1 MSFLLSRL
9 LPSLT
14 WKIKT
19 KEKIIYLTF
28 DDGPIPEATP
38 WVLDKLNEYN
48 AKATFFCVGENARK
62 NPVILERLIAEK
74 HTVGNH
80 TMNHLNG
87 WKVNTN
93 DYVSNIA
100 DCSKYVSSDLF
111 RPPYGKIRLSQIRL
125 VKKKYKII
133 MWNVLSKDY
142 DITLNGKQ
150 CFDIVKKKSK
160 AGSIVVFHDSI
171 KAKSRLVEALPATL
185 EYFSKLGYRFH
196 ALS

>member
-1 MSFLLSRL
+1 MSFLFAQL

-28 DDGPIPEATP
+28 DDGPIPEVTP
-38 WVLDKLNEYN
+38 WVLDKLKDYG

-62 NPVILERLIAEK
+62 NPDILERIITEK
-74 HTVGNH
+74 HTLGNH

-87 WKVNTN
+87 WKVKTD
-93 DYVSNIA
+93 DYISNIK
-100 DCSKYVSSDLF
+100 DCSRYVSSDLF
-111 RPPYGKIRLSQIRL
+111 RPPYGKIRLAQIRS
-125 VKKKYKII
+125 VKKEYKII

-142 DITLNGKQ
+142 DINLTGQQ
-150 CFDIVKKKSK
+150 CFEIVKRKLT

-171 KAKSRLVEALPATL
+171 KAKNRLQEALPATL
-185 EYFSKLGYRFH
+185 EYFSNTGYRFH
-196 ALS
+196 ALT

>member
-9 LPSLT
+9 FPSLT
-14 WKIKT
+14 WRINT
-19 KEKIIYLTF
+19 KEKILYLTF

-38 WVLDKLNEYN
+38 WVLDILNEYG

-62 NPVILERLIAEK
+62 NPHILERIIAEK
-74 HTVGNH
+74 HSVGNH

-87 WKVNTN
+87 WNVNTG
-93 DYVSNIA
+93 DYISNI
-100 DCSKYVSSDLF
+100 DSCSKYVSSNLF
-111 RPPYGKIRLSQIRL
+111 RPPYGRIRLSQIQS

-142 DITLNGKQ
+142 DITLTGQQ
-150 CFDIVKKKSK
+150 CFEIVKRKSK

-171 KAKSRLVEALPATL
+171 KAKNRLQEALPATL
-185 EYFSKLGYRFH
+185 NYFSNLGYRFD
-196 ALS
+196 ALT

>member
-1 MSFLLSRL
+1 MSFLFAQL

-28 DDGPIPEATP
+28 DDGPIPEVTP
-38 WVLDKLNEYN
+38 WVLDKLKDYG

-62 NPVILERLIAEK
+62 NPDILERIITEK
-74 HTVGNH
+74 HTLGNH

-87 WKVNTN
+87 WKVKTN
-93 DYVSNIA
+93 DYISNIK
-100 DCSKYVSSDLF
+100 DCSRYVSSDLF
-111 RPPYGKIRLSQIRL
+111 RPPYGKIRLAQIRS
-125 VKKKYKII
+125 VKKEYKII

-142 DITLNGKQ
+142 DINLTGQQ
-150 CFDIVKKKSK
+150 CFEIVKRKLT

-171 KAKSRLVEALPATL
+171 KAKNRLQEALPATL
-185 EYFSKLGYRFH
+185 EYFSNTGYRFH
-196 ALS
+196 ALT